1 MGEFICLDE
10 AEERL
15 EKFFCSY
22 PGVREWQKMQLSQM
36 SYTMQHHFHNCVRG
50 FFSLPLT
57 ATRTILGRRRIWPR
71 FGAGITASKF
81 QMYNTP
87 CQGTGADL
95 IKLVMAE
102 VYEKLSDEEAR
113 IVGSIH
119 DEIILEVPEEK
130 AEEYA
135 ERLKEIM
142 ERIGSQM
149 LYPVP
154 VKAEAKVM
162 RTLAE

>member
-1 MGEFICLDE
+1 
-10 AEERL
+10 
-15 EKFFCSY
+15 
-22 PGVREWQKMQLSQM
+22 
-36 SYTMQHHFHNCVRG
+36 
-50 FFSLPLT
+50 
-57 ATRTILGRRRIWPR
+57 
-71 FGAGITASKF
+71 
-81 QMYNTP
+81 MYNTP

-113 IVGSIH
+113 IIASIH

-135 ERLKEIM
+135 VRLKEIM
-142 ERIGSQM
+142 ERIGSEM
-149 LYPVP
+149 LDPVP

>member
-1 MGEFICLDE
+1 M
-10 AEERL
+10 
-15 EKFFCSY
+15 
-22 PGVREWQKMQLSQM
+22 
-36 SYTMQHHFHNCVRG
+36 RG

-113 IVGSIH
+113 IIGSIH
-119 DEIILEVPEEK
+119 DEIILEVPEDR

-135 ERLKEIM
+135 SRLKEIM

>member
-1 MGEFICLDE
+1 
-10 AEERL
+10 
-15 EKFFCSY
+15 
-22 PGVREWQKMQLSQM
+22 
-36 SYTMQHHFHNCVRG
+36 
-50 FFSLPLT
+50 
-57 ATRTILGRRRIWPR
+57 
-71 FGAGITASKF
+71 
-81 QMYNTP
+81 
-87 CQGTGADL
+87 
-95 IKLVMAE
+95 MAE

-119 DEIILEVPEEK
+119 DEIILEVPEDR

-135 ERLKEIM
+135 ARLKEIM

>member
-1 MGEFICLDE
+1 
-10 AEERL
+10 
-15 EKFFCSY
+15 
-22 PGVREWQKMQLSQM
+22 
-36 SYTMQHHFHNCVRG
+36 
-50 FFSLPLT
+50 
-57 ATRTILGRRRIWPR
+57 
-71 FGAGITASKF
+71 
-81 QMYNTP
+81 MYNTP

-113 IVGSIH
+113 IIGSIH
-119 DEIILEVPEEK
+119 DEIILEVPEDR

-135 ERLKEIM
+135 ARLKEIM
-142 ERIGSQM
+142 ERIGSEM

-162 RTLAE
+162 RNLAE

>member
-1 MGEFICLDE
+1 M
-10 AEERL
+10 
-15 EKFFCSY
+15 
-22 PGVREWQKMQLSQM
+22 
-36 SYTMQHHFHNCVRG
+36 
-50 FFSLPLT
+50 
-57 ATRTILGRRRIWPR
+57 
-71 FGAGITASKF
+71 
-81 QMYNTP
+81 
-87 CQGTGADL
+87 
-95 IKLVMAE
+95 MAE

-113 IVGSIH
+113 IIGSIH
-119 DEIILEVPEEK
+119 DEIILEVPEDR

-135 ERLKEIM
+135 ARLKEIM

>member
-1 MGEFICLDE
+1 
-10 AEERL
+10 
-15 EKFFCSY
+15 
-22 PGVREWQKMQLSQM
+22 
-36 SYTMQHHFHNCVRG
+36 
-50 FFSLPLT
+50 
-57 ATRTILGRRRIWPR
+57 
-71 FGAGITASKF
+71 
-81 QMYNTP
+81 MYNTP

-113 IVGSIH
+113 IIGSIH
-119 DEIILEVPEEK
+119 DEIILEVPEDR

-135 ERLKEIM
+135 ARLKEIM

-154 VKAEAKVM
+154 VKAEARVM

>member
-1 MGEFICLDE
+1 
-10 AEERL
+10 
-15 EKFFCSY
+15 
-22 PGVREWQKMQLSQM
+22 
-36 SYTMQHHFHNCVRG
+36 
-50 FFSLPLT
+50 
-57 ATRTILGRRRIWPR
+57 
-71 FGAGITASKF
+71 
-81 QMYNTP
+81 
-87 CQGTGADL
+87 
-95 IKLVMAE
+95 MAE

-113 IVGSIH
+113 IIGSIH
-119 DEIILEVPEEK
+119 DEIILEVPEDR

-135 ERLKEIM
+135 ARLKEIM

>member
-1 MGEFICLDE
+1 
-10 AEERL
+10 
-15 EKFFCSY
+15 
-22 PGVREWQKMQLSQM
+22 
-36 SYTMQHHFHNCVRG
+36 
-50 FFSLPLT
+50 
-57 ATRTILGRRRIWPR
+57 
-71 FGAGITASKF
+71 
-81 QMYNTP
+81 
-87 CQGTGADL
+87 
-95 IKLVMAE
+95 MAE

>member
-1 MGEFICLDE
+1 M
-10 AEERL
+10 ER
-15 EKFFCSY
+15 
-22 PGVREWQKMQLSQM
+22 GSQPA
-36 SYTMQHHFHNCVRG
+36 SSRC
-50 FFSLPLT
+50 
-57 ATRTILGRRRIWPR
+57 TIPPAR
-71 FGAGITASKF
+71 
-81 QMYNTP
+81 
-87 CQGTGADL
+87 GTGADL

-119 DEIILEVPEEK
+119 DEIILEVPEDR

-135 ERLKEIM
+135 ARLKEIM

>member
-1 MGEFICLDE
+1 
-10 AEERL
+10 
-15 EKFFCSY
+15 
-22 PGVREWQKMQLSQM
+22 
-36 SYTMQHHFHNCVRG
+36 
-50 FFSLPLT
+50 
-57 ATRTILGRRRIWPR
+57 
-71 FGAGITASKF
+71 
-81 QMYNTP
+81 
-87 CQGTGADL
+87 
-95 IKLVMAE
+95 MAE

-113 IVGSIH
+113 IIGSIH
-119 DEIILEVPEEK
+119 DEIILEVPEDR

-135 ERLKEIM
+135 SRLKEIM